1 MKTWMQPLAPLAR
14 GMGVA
19 LLLAGS
25 VTWVQAQAV
34 LRVAMAPET
43 TPAEQATRF
52 EPLGQFLEARFKM
65 RVKWV
70 PVASEA
76 FAVRALLNREA
87 DLVWLNGLSYVQAS
101 VRAKDQ
107 VVPLVQREEDQKA
120 RSVFIARAA
129 AAGSIKKLQD
139 LKGRTL
145 SLGPTASTAENLM
158 PRSALLAAKLKPE
171 TDLKLTS
178 AANAEAVVAA
188 VVSGK
193 AEAGALGLETWER
206 MVADKQVDPAAV
218 KVVFTTPVYTDHT
231 WAVLAD
237 LPEGT
242 RKAIAGG
249 MLVLEAV
256 KGGRDVLKSQ
266 RAHRF
271 TETKDAGYA
280 SVRAAAE
287 QTEQLR

>member
-1 MKTWMQPLAPLAR
+1 MSTWIRQIAPAAR
-14 GMGVA
+14 RLGTA
-19 LLLAGS
+19 LLLAG
-25 VTWVQAQAV
+25 TALGAQAQSV

-43 TPAEQATRF
+43 TPAEQAARF

-101 VRAKDQ
+101 LRAKDR

-120 RSVFIARAA
+120 RSVFITRSTS
-129 AAGSIKKLQD
+129 GIRKLPD

-145 SLGPTASTAENLM
+145 SLGPTASTADNLM
-158 PRSALLAAKLKPE
+158 PRSALIAAKLRPDA
-171 TDLKLTS
+171 DLTAVP
-178 AANAEAVVAA
+178 AANAAAVVAA
-188 VVSGK
+188 VVAGQ
-193 AEAGALGLETWER
+193 AEAGALGLATWER
-206 MVADKQVDPAAV
+206 LVADKQVDPAAV
-218 KVVFTTPVYTDHT
+218 KVFFTTPVYTDHT

-237 LPEGT
+237 LPEGS
-242 RKAIAGG
+242 RQAITGG

-256 KGGRDVLKSQ
+256 KGGREILKAQ
-266 RAHRF
+266 RAHRY

-280 SVRAAAE
+280 GVRAAAE
-287 QTEQLR
+287 QTGQLQ

>member
-1 MKTWMQPLAPLAR
+1 MAPVAR
-14 GMGVA
+14 GLGAAV
-19 LLLAGS
+19 LLAGT
-25 VTWVQAQAV
+25 VAVAQAQSV

-43 TPAEQATRF
+43 TPAEQEARF
-52 EPLGQFLEARFKM
+52 SSLGQFLETRYKL

-101 VRAKDQ
+101 LRAKDR

-120 RSVFIARAA
+120 RSVFITKASS
-129 AAGSIKKLQD
+129 SIKKLPD

-145 SLGPTASTAENLM
+145 SLGPSASTAENLM
-158 PRSALLAAKLKPE
+158 PRSALIAAKLRPDA
-171 TDLKLTS
+171 DLTAVP
-178 AANAEAVVAA
+178 AANAPAVVAA
-188 VVSGK
+188 VVAGQ
-193 AEAGALGLETWER
+193 AEAGALGLAAWER
-206 MVADKQVDPAAV
+206 LVADKQVDPAAV
-218 KVVFTTPVYTDHT
+218 KVFFTTPVYTDHT
-231 WAVLAD
+231 WAVLTD
-237 LPEGT
+237 MPEGS
-242 RKAIAGG
+242 RKTIAGG

-256 KGGRDVLKSQ
+256 KGGREILKAQ

-280 SVRAAAE
+280 AVRAAAE
-287 QTEQLR
+287 QTGQLQ

>member
-1 MKTWMQPLAPLAR
+1 MAPVAR
-14 GMGVA
+14 GLGAAV
-19 LLLAGS
+19 LLAGT
-25 VTWVQAQAV
+25 VAVAQAQSV

-43 TPAEQATRF
+43 TPAEQEARF
-52 EPLGQFLEARFKM
+52 ASLGQFLETRYKL

-101 VRAKDQ
+101 LRAKDR

-120 RSVFIARAA
+120 RSVFITKASS
-129 AAGSIKKLQD
+129 SIKKLPD

-145 SLGPTASTAENLM
+145 SLGPSASTAENLM
-158 PRSALLAAKLKPE
+158 PRSALIAAKLRPDA
-171 TDLKLTS
+171 DLTAVP
-178 AANAEAVVAA
+178 AANAAAVVAA
-188 VVSGK
+188 VVAGQ
-193 AEAGALGLETWER
+193 AEAGALGLAAWER
-206 MVADKQVDPAAV
+206 LVADKQVDPAAV
-218 KVVFTTPVYTDHT
+218 KVFFTTPVYTDHT
-231 WAVLAD
+231 WAVLTD
-237 LPEGT
+237 MPEGS
-242 RKAIAGG
+242 RKSIAGG

-256 KGGRDVLKSQ
+256 KGGRDILKAQ

-280 SVRAAAE
+280 AVRAAAE
-287 QTEQLR
+287 QTGQLQ

>member
-1 MKTWMQPLAPLAR
+1 MAPVAR
-14 GMGVA
+14 GLGAAV
-19 LLLAGS
+19 LLAGT
-25 VTWVQAQAV
+25 VVVAQAQSV

-43 TPAEQATRF
+43 TSAEQEARF
-52 EPLGQFLEARFKM
+52 ASLGQFLEARYKM

-101 VRAKDQ
+101 LRAKDR

-120 RSVFIARAA
+120 RSVFITKASS
-129 AAGSIKKLQD
+129 SIKKLPD

-145 SLGPTASTAENLM
+145 SLGPSASTAENLM
-158 PRSALLAAKLKPE
+158 PRSALIAAKLRPDA
-171 TDLKLTS
+171 DLTAVP
-178 AANAEAVVAA
+178 AANAAAVVAA
-188 VVSGK
+188 VVAGQ
-193 AEAGALGLETWER
+193 AEAGALGLAAWER
-206 MVADKQVDPAAV
+206 LVADKQVDPGAV
-218 KVVFTTPVYTDHT
+218 KVFFTTPVYTDHT
-231 WAVLAD
+231 WAVLTD
-237 LPEGT
+237 MPEGS
-242 RKAIAGG
+242 RKSIAGG

-256 KGGRDVLKSQ
+256 KGGRDILKVQ

-280 SVRAAAE
+280 AVRAAAE
-287 QTEQLR
+287 QTGQLQ

>member
-1 MKTWMQPLAPLAR
+1 MAR
-14 GMGVA
+14 SLGTA
-19 LLLAGS
+19 LLLTGTALAA
-25 VTWVQAQAV
+25 QAQSV

-43 TPAEQATRF
+43 TPAEQAARF
-52 EPLGQFLEARFKM
+52 EPLGQFLETRFKM

-87 DLVWLNGLSYVQAS
+87 DLVWLNGLSYVQAV
-101 VRAKDQ
+101 VRAGDR

-120 RSVFIARAA
+120 RSVFITKASS
-129 AAGSIKKLQD
+129 SIKKLPD

-145 SLGPTASTAENLM
+145 SLGPSASTADNLM
-158 PRSALLAAKLKPE
+158 PRSALIAAKLRPDA
-171 TDLKLTS
+171 DLTAVP
-178 AANAEAVVAA
+178 AANAAAVVAA
-188 VVSGK
+188 VVAGQ
-193 AEAGALGLETWER
+193 AEAGALGLAAWER
-206 MVADKQVDPAAV
+206 LVADKQVDPAAV
-218 KVVFTTPVYTDHT
+218 KVFFTTPVYTDHT

-237 LPEGT
+237 LPEGS
-242 RKAIAGG
+242 RKAITGG

-256 KGGRDVLKSQ
+256 KGGREILKAQ
-266 RAHRF
+266 RAHRY

-287 QTEQLR
+287 QTGQLQ

>member
-1 MKTWMQPLAPLAR
+1 MAPVAR
-14 GMGVA
+14 GLGAAV
-19 LLLAGS
+19 LLAGT
-25 VTWVQAQAV
+25 VVVAQAQSV

-43 TPAEQATRF
+43 TPAEQEARF
-52 EPLGQFLEARFKM
+52 ASLGQFLETRYKL

-101 VRAKDQ
+101 LRAKDR

-120 RSVFIARAA
+120 RSVFITKASS
-129 AAGSIKKLQD
+129 SIKKLPD

-145 SLGPTASTAENLM
+145 SLGPSASTAENLM
-158 PRSALLAAKLKPE
+158 PRSALIAAKLRPDA
-171 TDLKLTS
+171 DLTAVP
-178 AANAEAVVAA
+178 AANAAAVVAA
-188 VVSGK
+188 VVAGQ
-193 AEAGALGLETWER
+193 AEAGALGLAAWER
-206 MVADKQVDPAAV
+206 LVADKQVDPAAV
-218 KVVFTTPVYTDHT
+218 KVFFTTPVYTDHT
-231 WAVLAD
+231 WAVLTD
-237 LPEGT
+237 MPEGS
-242 RKAIAGG
+242 RKSIAGG

-256 KGGRDVLKSQ
+256 KGGRDILKVQ

-280 SVRAAAE
+280 AVRAAAE
-287 QTEQLR
+287 QTGQLQ

>member
-1 MKTWMQPLAPLAR
+1 MSTWIRQIAPAAR
-14 GMGVA
+14 RLGTA
-19 LLLAGS
+19 LLLAG
-25 VTWVQAQAV
+25 TALGAQAQSV

-43 TPAEQATRF
+43 TPAEQAARF

-101 VRAKDQ
+101 LRAKDR

-120 RSVFIARAA
+120 RSVFITKASS
-129 AAGSIKKLQD
+129 SIKKLPD

-145 SLGPTASTAENLM
+145 SLGPSASTADNLM
-158 PRSALLAAKLKPE
+158 PRSALIAAKLRPDA
-171 TDLKLTS
+171 DLTAVP
-178 AANAEAVVAA
+178 AANAAAVVAA
-188 VVSGK
+188 VVAGQ
-193 AEAGALGLETWER
+193 AEAGALGLATWER
-206 MVADKQVDPAAV
+206 LVADKQVDPAAV
-218 KVVFTTPVYTDHT
+218 KVFFTTPVYTDHT

-237 LPEGT
+237 LPEGS
-242 RKAIAGG
+242 RQAITGG

-256 KGGRDVLKSQ
+256 KGGREILKAQ
-266 RAHRF
+266 RAHRY

-280 SVRAAAE
+280 GVRAAAE
-287 QTEQLR
+287 QTGQLQ

>member
-1 MKTWMQPLAPLAR
+1 MAR
-14 GMGVA
+14 SLGTA
-19 LLLAGS
+19 LLLTGTALAA
-25 VTWVQAQAV
+25 QAQSV

-43 TPAEQATRF
+43 TPAEQAARF
-52 EPLGQFLEARFKM
+52 EPLGQFLETRFKM

-87 DLVWLNGLSYVQAS
+87 DLVWLNGLSYVQAV
-101 VRAKDQ
+101 VRAGDR

-120 RSVFIARAA
+120 RSVFITKASS
-129 AAGSIKKLQD
+129 SIKKLPD

-145 SLGPTASTAENLM
+145 SLGPSASTADNLM
-158 PRSALLAAKLKPE
+158 PRSALIAAKLRPDA
-171 TDLKLTS
+171 DLTAVP
-178 AANAEAVVAA
+178 AANAAAVVAA
-188 VVSGK
+188 VVAGQ
-193 AEAGALGLETWER
+193 AEAGALGLAAWER
-206 MVADKQVDPAAV
+206 LVADKQVDPAAL
-218 KVVFTTPVYTDHT
+218 KVFFTTPVYTDHT

-237 LPEGT
+237 LPEGS
-242 RKAIAGG
+242 RKAITGG

-256 KGGRDVLKSQ
+256 KGGRDILKAQ

-280 SVRAAAE
+280 AVRAAAE
-287 QTEQLR
+287 QTGQLQ

>member
-1 MKTWMQPLAPLAR
+1 MAR
-14 GMGVA
+14 SLGTA
-19 LLLAGS
+19 LLLTGTALAA
-25 VTWVQAQAV
+25 QAQSV

-43 TPAEQATRF
+43 TPAEQAVRF
-52 EPLGQFLEARFKM
+52 EPLGQFLETRFKM

-87 DLVWLNGLSYVQAS
+87 DLVWLNGLSYVQAV
-101 VRAKDQ
+101 VRAGDR

-120 RSVFIARAA
+120 RSVFITKASS
-129 AAGSIKKLQD
+129 SIKKLPD

-145 SLGPTASTAENLM
+145 SLGPSASTADNLM
-158 PRSALLAAKLKPE
+158 PRSALIAAKLRPDA
-171 TDLKLTS
+171 DLTAVP
-178 AANAEAVVAA
+178 AANAAAVVAA
-188 VVSGK
+188 VVAGQ
-193 AEAGALGLETWER
+193 AEAGALGLAAWER
-206 MVADKQVDPAAV
+206 LVADKQVDPAAV
-218 KVVFTTPVYTDHT
+218 KVFFTTPVYTDHT

-237 LPEGT
+237 LPEGS
-242 RKAIAGG
+242 RKAITGG

-256 KGGRDVLKSQ
+256 KGGRDILKAQ

-280 SVRAAAE
+280 AVRAAAE
-287 QTEQLR
+287 QTGQLQ

>member
-1 MKTWMQPLAPLAR
+1 MAR
-14 GMGVA
+14 SLGAA
-19 LLLAGS
+19 LLLAGA
-25 VTWVQAQAV
+25 VGVAQAQSV

-43 TPAEQATRF
+43 TPAEQAERF
-52 EPLGQFLEARFKM
+52 EPLGKFLETRFKM

-101 VRAKDQ
+101 VWAKDQ

-120 RSVFIARAA
+120 RSVFIAGAA
-129 AAGSIKKLQD
+129 LAGSLRKLQD

-145 SLGPTASTAENLM
+145 SLGPAASTAENLM
-158 PRSALLAAKLKPE
+158 PRSALLAAKLKP
-171 TDLKLTS
+171 DADVRLS
-178 AANAEAVVAA
+178 PAANAAAVVAS

-193 AEAGALGLETWER
+193 ADAGALGLETWER
-206 MVADKQVDPAAV
+206 MVADKVVDPAAV
-218 KVVFTTPVYTDHT
+218 KVFFTTPVYTDHT

-237 LPEGT
+237 MPEGT

-256 KGGRDVLKSQ
+256 KGGRDILKSQ

-280 SVRAAAE
+280 AVRAAAE
-287 QTEQLR
+287 QTGQLQ

>member
-1 MKTWMQPLAPLAR
+1 MAPVAR
-14 GMGVA
+14 GLGAAV
-19 LLLAGS
+19 LLAGT
-25 VTWVQAQAV
+25 VAVAQAQSV

-43 TPAEQATRF
+43 TPAEQEARF
-52 EPLGQFLEARFKM
+52 ASLGQFLETRYKL

-101 VRAKDQ
+101 LRAKDR

-120 RSVFIARAA
+120 RSVFITKASS
-129 AAGSIKKLQD
+129 SIKKLPD

-145 SLGPTASTAENLM
+145 SLGPSASTAENLM
-158 PRSALLAAKLKPE
+158 PRSALIAAKLRPDA
-171 TDLKLTS
+171 DLTAVP
-178 AANAEAVVAA
+178 AANAAAVVAA
-188 VVSGK
+188 VVAGQ
-193 AEAGALGLETWER
+193 AEAGALGLATWER
-206 MVADKQVDPAAV
+206 LVADKQVDPAAV
-218 KVVFTTPVYTDHT
+218 KVFFTTPVYTDHT

-237 LPEGT
+237 MPEGS
-242 RKAIAGG
+242 RRSIAGG

-256 KGGRDVLKSQ
+256 KGGRDILKAQ
-266 RAHRF
+266 RAHRY

-280 SVRAAAE
+280 AVRAAAE
-287 QTEQLR
+287 QMGQLQ

>member
-1 MKTWMQPLAPLAR
+1 MSTWIRRIAPVAR
-14 GMGVA
+14 SLGAA
-19 LLLAGS
+19 LLLAGT
-25 VTWVQAQAV
+25 VVVAQAQSV

-43 TPAEQATRF
+43 TPAEQAERF
-52 EPLGQFLEARFKM
+52 EPLGKFLEARFKM
-65 RVKWV
+65 RVRWV

-101 VRAKDQ
+101 LRAKDR

-120 RSVFIARAA
+120 RSVFITKASS
-129 AAGSIKKLQD
+129 SIKKLPD

-145 SLGPTASTAENLM
+145 SLGPSASTADNLM
-158 PRSALLAAKLKPE
+158 PRSALIAAKLRPDA
-171 TDLKLTS
+171 DLT
-178 AANAEAVVAA
+178 AVPTANAAGVVAA
-188 VVSGK
+188 VVAGQ
-193 AEAGALGLETWER
+193 AEAGALGLAAWER
-206 MVADKQVDPAAV
+206 LVADKVVDPAVV
-218 KVVFTTPVYTDHT
+218 KVFFTTPVYTDHT

-237 LPEGT
+237 MPEGS

-256 KGGRDVLKSQ
+256 KGGREILKAQ
-266 RAHRF
+266 RAHRY

-287 QTEQLR
+287 ETEQLR

>member
-1 MKTWMQPLAPLAR
+1 MAPVAR
-14 GMGVA
+14 GLGAAV
-19 LLLAGS
+19 LLAGT
-25 VTWVQAQAV
+25 VAVAQAQSV

-43 TPAEQATRF
+43 TPAEQEARF
-52 EPLGQFLEARFKM
+52 ASLGQFLETRYKL

-101 VRAKDQ
+101 LRAKDR

-120 RSVFIARAA
+120 RSVFVTKASS
-129 AAGSIKKLQD
+129 SIKKLPD

-145 SLGPTASTAENLM
+145 SLGPSASTAENLM
-158 PRSALLAAKLKPE
+158 PRSALIAAKLRPDA
-171 TDLKLTS
+171 DLTAVPATN
-178 AANAEAVVAA
+178 AAAVVAA
-188 VVSGK
+188 VVAGQ
-193 AEAGALGLETWER
+193 AEAGALGLAAWER
-206 MVADKQVDPAAV
+206 LVADKQVDPATV
-218 KVVFTTPVYTDHT
+218 KVFFTTPVYTDHT
-231 WAVLAD
+231 WAVLND
-237 LPEGT
+237 MPEGT
-242 RKAIAGG
+242 RKSIAGG

-256 KGGRDVLKSQ
+256 KGGRDILKAQ

-280 SVRAAAE
+280 AVRAAAE
-287 QTEQLR
+287 QTGQLQ

>member
-1 MKTWMQPLAPLAR
+1 
-14 GMGVA
+14 MGVA

-25 VTWVQAQAV
+25 VTWTQAQAV

-129 AAGSIKKLQD
+129 AGSLKKLQD
-139 LKGRTL
+139 LKGLTL

-193 AEAGALGLETWER
+193 AQAGALGLETWER

-231 WAVLAD
+231 WVVLAD

-271 TETKDAGYA
+271 TETKDVGYA

>member
-1 MKTWMQPLAPLAR
+1 MAR
-14 GMGVA
+14 SLGTA
-19 LLLAGS
+19 LLLTGTALAA
-25 VTWVQAQAV
+25 QAQPV

-43 TPAEQATRF
+43 TPAEQAARF
-52 EPLGQFLEARFKM
+52 EPLGQFLETRFKM

-87 DLVWLNGLSYVQAS
+87 DLVWLNGLSYVQAV
-101 VRAKDQ
+101 VRAGDR

-120 RSVFIARAA
+120 RSVFIAPANS
-129 AAGSIKKLQD
+129 GIKKLQD

-145 SLGPTASTAENLM
+145 SLGPSASTAESLM
-158 PRSALLAAKLKPE
+158 PRSALIAAKLRPE
-171 TDLKLTS
+171 ADLTAVPAVP

-188 VVSGK
+188 VVAGK
-193 AEAGALGLETWER
+193 AEAGALGLAAWER
-206 MVADKQVDPAAV
+206 LVADKRVDPAAV
-218 KVVFTTPVYTDHT
+218 KVFFTTPVYTDHT

-237 LPEGT
+237 MPEGT
-242 RKAIAGG
+242 RKTIAGG

-256 KGGRDVLKSQ
+256 KGGRDILKAQ

-280 SVRAAAE
+280 AVRAAAE
-287 QTEQLR
+287 QTGQMQ

>member
-1 MKTWMQPLAPLAR
+1 MSTWIRRTAPAAR
-14 GMGVA
+14 VLGAA
-19 LLLAGS
+19 LLLLGA
-25 VTWVQAQAV
+25 VTVTQAQSV

-43 TPAEQATRF
+43 TPADMATRF

-120 RSVFIARAA
+120 RSVFITRAA

-171 TDLKLTS
+171 TDLKLS
-178 AANAEAVVAA
+178 PAVNAEAVVAA
-188 VVSGK
+188 VASGK

-206 MVADKQVDPAAV
+206 MVAAKQVDPAAV

-237 LPEGT
+237 MPDGT

-280 SVRAAAE
+280 AVRTAAE
-287 QTEQLR
+287 QTGQLQ

>member
-1 MKTWMQPLAPLAR
+1 MSTWIRRTTPAVRVLGA
-14 GMGVA
+14 A
-19 LLLAGS
+19 LLLAGA
-25 VTWVQAQAV
+25 VTAVQAQSV

-43 TPAEQATRF
+43 TPADMATRF
-52 EPLGQFLEARFKM
+52 EPLGQFLETRYKM

-101 VRAKDQ
+101 VRAKDR

-120 RSVFIARAA
+120 RSVFITSVA
-129 AAGSIKKLQD
+129 AAGGIKKLQD

-171 TDLKLTS
+171 TDFKLAT

-188 VVSGK
+188 VASGK
-193 AEAGALGLETWER
+193 AEAGALGLATWER
-206 MVADKQVDPAAV
+206 LVADKQVDPAAV
-218 KVVFTTPVYTDHT
+218 KIVFTTPAYTDHT

-237 LPEGT
+237 MPDGT

-256 KGGRDVLKSQ
+256 KGGRDILKSQ
-266 RAHRF
+266 RAHRY

-287 QTEQLR
+287 QTGQLQ

>member
-1 MKTWMQPLAPLAR
+1 
-14 GMGVA
+14 MGAVA
-19 LLLAGS
+19 LLAGAA
-25 VTWVQAQAV
+25 VAAQAQSV

-43 TPAEQATRF
+43 SPADQQARF

-87 DLVWLNGLSYVQAS
+87 DLVWLNGLSYVQANLRS
-101 VRAKDQ
+101 GNKVAL
-107 VVPLVQREEDQKA
+107 LVQREEDQKA
-120 RSVFIARAA
+120 RSVFIT
-129 AAGSIKKLQD
+129 AAGTGIKKLQD

-145 SLGPTASTAENLM
+145 SLGPPASTADNLM
-158 PRSALLAAKLKPE
+158 PRSALLAAKLRPDA
-171 TDLKLTS
+171 DLKPLGL

-193 AEAGALGLETWER
+193 ADAGALGLATWER
-206 MVADKQVDPAAV
+206 MVADKLVDPAAV
-218 KVVFTTPVYTDHT
+218 KVFFTTPVYTDHT
-231 WAVLAD
+231 WATLAD
-237 LPEGT
+237 MPEGS
-242 RKAIAGG
+242 RNAIAGG

-256 KGGRDVLKSQ
+256 KGGRDILKAQ
-266 RAHRF
+266 RAHRY

-280 SVRAAAE
+280 SVRTAAE
-287 QTEQLR
+287 QTGQLQ